1 MKVKELIS
9 KLLDLPREADITVS
23 TEIDGEIYSYPI
35 ESFNIDES
43 YSHIIFNNFNTL
55 ELKGKNEDY
64 YHPYDIRGCL

>member
-1 MKVKELIS
+1 M
-9 KLLDLPREADITVS
+9 S

-55 ELKGKNEDY
+55 ELKEDY
-64 YHPYDIRGCL
+64 YHPYDIRGFL